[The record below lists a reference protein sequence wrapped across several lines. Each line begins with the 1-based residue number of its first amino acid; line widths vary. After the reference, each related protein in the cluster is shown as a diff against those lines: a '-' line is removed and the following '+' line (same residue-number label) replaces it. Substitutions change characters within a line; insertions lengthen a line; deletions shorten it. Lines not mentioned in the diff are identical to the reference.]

1 MAETNIQA
9 QIDEINQKLDLVLHY
24 VNHQRLKSERMDDL
38 VTDVSIIGKDLFDTA
53 VYELDNQGI
62 ELNVEEI
69 KVLIFKLIKNAGN
82 FTRVL
87 ELFESATDLMLDIGP
102 VAREVIIDLI
112 RKLHTLEQKGYFE
125 FFSEL
130 SRVMDNIIVNYS
142 AEDVRLLADNVITI
156 LDTVKNLTQPEM
168 LNAMNNA
175 VNIYK
180 NLGAEDIEEYTMWK
194 AFRELRSP
202 EMRRGIGF
210 IITFL
215 KNLSKENNVINQKT
229 SNH

>member
-1 MAETNIQA
+1 MSDKNIQV

-24 VNHQRLKSERMDDL
+24 VNEQRLKSERMEDL

-62 ELNVEEI
+62 ELDVEEI
-69 KVLIFKLIKNAGN
+69 KVLAFKLIKNTGN

-87 ELFESATDLMLDIGP
+87 EMFESAIDFIMDAGP
-102 VAREVIIDLI
+102 IAREVIIDLI
-112 RKLHTLEQKGYFE
+112 KKLHEFEQKGYFE
-125 FFSEL
+125 FFNEL
-130 SRVMDNIIVNYS
+130 YRIMDNIIINYS
-142 AEDVRLLADNVITI
+142 KEDVRLLADNIVTI

-168 LNAMNNA
+168 LKAMNNA

-180 NLGAEDIEEYTMWK
+180 NLGTEEIEEYSLFK
-194 AFRELRSP
+194 ALREMRSP

-210 IITFL
+210 IMTFL
-215 KNLSKENNVINQKT
+215 KNLSREHNVN
-229 SNH
+229 

>member
-1 MAETNIQA
+1 MADKNIQV
-9 QIDEINQKLDLVLHY
+9 QIDEINQKLDLVLLY
-24 VNHQRLKSERMDDL
+24 VNEQRLKSERMDDL

-62 ELNVEEI
+62 ELDVEEM
-69 KVLIFKLIKNAGN
+69 KVLAFKLIKNTGN

-87 ELFESATDLMLDIGP
+87 EMFESAIDFIMDAGP

-112 RKLHTLEQKGYFE
+112 KKLHEFEQKGYFE

-130 SRVMDNIIVNYS
+130 YRVMDNIIVNYS
-142 AEDVRLLADNVITI
+142 EEDVRLLADNVVTI

-168 LNAMNNA
+168 LRAMNNA

-180 NLGAEDIEEYTMWK
+180 NLGTEDIEEYSLFK
-194 AFRELRSP
+194 AVREMRSP

-210 IITFL
+210 IMTFL
-215 KNLSKENNVINQKT
+215 KNLSKEDNVN
-229 SNH
+229 

>member
-1 MAETNIQA
+1 MVDKNIQL

-24 VNHQRLKSERMDDL
+24 VNEQRLKSERMDDL

-62 ELNVEEI
+62 ELDVEEM
-69 KVLIFKLIKNAGN
+69 KVLAFKLIKNTGN

-87 ELFESATDLMLDIGP
+87 ELFESATDLLLDAGP

-112 RKLHTLEQKGYFE
+112 NKLHEFEQKGYFE
-125 FFSEL
+125 FFREL
-130 SRVMDNIIVNYS
+130 YRIMDNIIVNYS
-142 AEDVRLLADNVITI
+142 KEDVRLLADNVVTI

-168 LNAMNNA
+168 LKAMNNA

-180 NLGAEDIEEYTMWK
+180 NLGTEEIEEYSLFK
-194 AFRELRSP
+194 ALREMRSP

-210 IITFL
+210 IMTFL
-215 KNLSKENNVINQKT
+215 KNLSKEQNIN
-229 SNH
+229 

>member
-1 MAETNIQA
+1 MSDKNIQV

-24 VNHQRLKSERMDDL
+24 VNEQRLKSERMEDL

-62 ELNVEEI
+62 ELDVEEM
-69 KVLIFKLIKNAGN
+69 KVLAFKLIKNTGN

-87 ELFESATDLMLDIGP
+87 EMFESAIDFIMDAGP

-112 RKLHTLEQKGYFE
+112 KKLHEFEQKGYFE
-125 FFSEL
+125 FFNEL
-130 SRVMDNIIVNYS
+130 YRIMDNIIINYS
-142 AEDVRLLADNVITI
+142 KEDVRLLADNIVTI

-168 LNAMNNA
+168 LKAMNNA

-180 NLGAEDIEEYTMWK
+180 NLGTEEIEEYSLFK
-194 AFRELRSP
+194 ALREMRSP
-202 EMRRGIGF
+202 EMRRVIGF
-210 IITFL
+210 IMTFL
-215 KNLSKENNVINQKT
+215 KNLSREHNVN
-229 SNH
+229 